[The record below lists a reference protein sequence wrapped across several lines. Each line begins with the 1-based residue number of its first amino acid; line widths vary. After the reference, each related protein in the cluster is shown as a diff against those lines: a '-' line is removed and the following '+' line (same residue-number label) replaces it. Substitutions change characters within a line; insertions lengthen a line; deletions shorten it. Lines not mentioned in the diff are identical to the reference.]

1 MAGMI
6 PTPTVENYLKA
17 IVIQQQ
23 SAGGGLVPMGQIA
36 GALGVTPG
44 SATTMVKALAESGL
58 VAYEPYSGAKLTP
71 SGERLARLVLRRHRL
86 VELFLVQVMN
96 MRWDEVHEEAE
107 HLEHVVS
114 DRLIERMDEMLGR
127 PKFDPHGDPIPDAE
141 GAIRQRTL
149 LSLLDCPVERPV
161 IVRRIVDQ
169 DAAFL
174 RFVENHQLKPGESI
188 VVEARDPMADSVR
201 VRRPDAAAITI
212 GARAASKLLVEV
224 ALLVLS
230 VLLLTGTA
238 WAGDDGATKPAR
250 DSHRPFEILD
260 NSFLVE
266 EAFNQEPRIFQN
278 IFGFVRNE
286 GDWSAAFTQEWP
298 APGVRHQL
306 SYTLTFSNDLG
317 TGRFSD
323 VAINYRYQLLEGENG
338 GTAIAPRLSLLMRTK
353 GDDGPDYG
361 NVGLQANL
369 PVSRQF
375 GDVFVHGNAGITIY
389 PTVSTSQFPSTTPPL
404 VPARDVALVSPFFA
418 GSAILRVRPMLHL
431 MLESVLQFDE
441 DVKGPGL
448 AEHDTLFTLS
458 PGARFGWNLGD
469 QQLILGF
476 AVPVVHG
483 RGSTD
488 AGVLCYA
495 SWELPF
501 KH

>member
-1 MAGMI
+1 MI

-36 GALGVTPG
+36 AGLGVTPG

-58 VAYEPYSGAKLTP
+58 VVYEPYSGAKLTP
-71 SGERLARLVLRRHRL
+71 AGERLARLVLRRHRL

-107 HLEHVVS
+107 QLEHVVS

-149 LSLLDCPVERPV
+149 LSLLDCPVDHLV
-161 IVRRIVDQ
+161 TVRRIVDQ

-174 RFVENHQLKPGESI
+174 RFVESHRLKPGESL

-201 VRRPDAAAITI
+201 VRRSEEEPITI

-224 ALLVLS
+224 AALVVS
-230 VLLLTGTA
+230 MLLLAGTA
-238 WAGDDGATKPAR
+238 WAQSDDTPVPAHG
-250 DSHRPFEILD
+250 SHRPFDIVD

-266 EAFNQEPRIFQN
+266 EAFNQEPKIFQN
-278 IFGFVRNE
+278 IFGFVRSE
-286 GDWSAAFTQEWP
+286 GDWTAAFTQEWP

-317 TGRFSD
+317 SGRFSD
-323 VAINYRYQLLEGENG
+323 VAVNYRYQLLEGDDG
-338 GTAIAPRLSLLMRTK
+338 GTAIAPRLSVLVRSERE
-353 GDDGPDYG
+353 DGSDYG
-361 NVGLQANL
+361 RVGWQMNL

-375 GDVFVHGNAGITIY
+375 GDVFVHGNAGLTIY
-389 PTVSTSQFPSTTPPL
+389 PGVSTSQFPSAAPTL
-404 VPARDVALVSPFFA
+404 LPASDVTLVSPFLA
-418 GSAILRVRPMLHL
+418 GSAILRVRPMVHL
-431 MLESVLQFDE
+431 MLESVLQFD
-441 DVKGPGL
+441 DSVKGPGVADRDRL
-448 AEHDTLFTLS
+448 VTVS
-458 PGARFGWNLGD
+458 PGTRFGWNLGK

-476 AVPVVHG
+476 AVPVVRG

-488 AGVLCYA
+488 AGVLAYA